1 MRMNCARK
9 RISGG
14 ENAHNVTVPM
24 ARYMDTQE
32 RETSKDWVL
41 SCRIDVKAPVRV
53 HVDTMRATEEE

>member
-24 ARYMDTQE
+24 ARYIDMQE
-32 RETSKDWVL
+32 RETSKD
-41 SCRIDVKAPVRV
+41 
-53 HVDTMRATEEE
+53 